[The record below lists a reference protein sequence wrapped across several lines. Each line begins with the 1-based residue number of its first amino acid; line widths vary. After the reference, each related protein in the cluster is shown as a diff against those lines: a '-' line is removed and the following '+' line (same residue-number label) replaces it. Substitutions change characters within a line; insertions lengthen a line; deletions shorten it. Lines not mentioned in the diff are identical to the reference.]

1 MRGMS
6 ADPFLADALAQ
17 LRKYKSLGEA
27 ALAQLE
33 PAQLMLRPDAESN
46 SVAILVKHMAGNMRS
61 RWTDFLTTD
70 GEKPNR
76 DRDSEF
82 ELRPEDTRAH
92 LTSLW
97 EDGWSR
103 VFQAISP
110 LKPEDLARTVFVRKE
125 AHTVLEAI
133 HRQTMHY
140 AQHVGQIVLLCKHY
154 SGPRWNTLSIPKG
167 KSKEFDVAKSG
178 MSYKVPQK

>member
-1 MRGMS
+1 MN
-6 ADPFLADALAQ
+6 ANYLEDALRQMNKLKTQAENAMAQ
-17 LRKYKSLGEA
+17 IDDTQYF
-27 ALAQLE
+27 ALLD
-33 PAQLMLRPDAESN
+33 PDAN
-46 SVAILVKHMAGNMRS
+46 SVALIVKHMAGNMRS

-82 ELRPEDTRAH
+82 EVRPEDTRAD

-110 LKPEDLARTVFVRKE
+110 LKPEDLERTVFVRKE

-154 SGPRWNTLSIPKG
+154 AGPRWNTLSIPKG
-167 KSKEFDVAKSG
+167 KSKDFDVAKSG
-178 MSYKVPQK
+178 AAYKVPPRP